1 MTAYHGGK
9 QRIGKEV
16 ASIIKEIL
24 KKLKMNKFGKEDV
37 YKTF

>member
-16 ASIIKEIL
+16 ASIIKEISEEI
-24 KKLKMNKFGKEDV
+24 EDE
-37 YKTF
+37 